1 MMHWA
6 CSYISIKAIYTSS
19 PMQQKQKQALC
30 KFLFHHAMQVKDHLE
45 SGLIPTWEAAP
56 CIGRFKLCY
65 SHVLLLPIELI
76 HTINKK
82 KKKMCC
88 EYAASFIQMNLRLQ
102 KKRWLPS
109 VESMHLIIQSSLE
122 CNRESSLTKRKHL
135 TEANDEDLIFRHIGD
150 LHGLQHLMQVISQI
164 HDSERLQ
171 S

>member
-1 MMHWA
+1 
-6 CSYISIKAIYTSS
+6 
-19 PMQQKQKQALC
+19 MQQKQKQALC

-102 KKRWLPS
+102 KKR
-109 VESMHLIIQSSLE
+109 
-122 CNRESSLTKRKHL
+122 
-135 TEANDEDLIFRHIGD
+135 
-150 LHGLQHLMQVISQI
+150 
-164 HDSERLQ
+164 
-171 S
+171 